1 MLESTAGCLLSVH
14 DSKHISWHWHVWC
27 VLRSCSIQ
35 WRSPT
40 CLTKSADNKF
50 GARRFVVR
58 NIAGDS
64 PDVRKCD
71 LSSCYS
77 CLGYA
82 LLPMVA
88 FSLLSILLP
97 RCAPRLLPASL
108 AGWQGVVS

>member
-1 MLESTAGCLLSVH
+1 MLKNISLLAQ
-14 DSKHISWHWHVWC
+14 KHH
-27 VLRSCSIQ
+27 
-35 WRSPT
+35 
-40 CLTKSADNKF
+40 

-97 RCAPRLLPASL
+97 KCAVHSGIPAS
-108 AGWQGVVS
+108 WQGAPP

>member
-1 MLESTAGCLLSVH
+1 MKKG
-14 DSKHISWHWHVWC
+14 
-27 VLRSCSIQ
+27 
-35 WRSPT
+35 
-40 CLTKSADNKF
+40 ADNKF

-97 RCAPRLLPASL
+97 RCATQSGIAML
-108 AGWQGVVS
+108 WQGAPP

>member
-1 MLESTAGCLLSVH
+1 
-14 DSKHISWHWHVWC
+14 
-27 VLRSCSIQ
+27 
-35 WRSPT
+35 
-40 CLTKSADNKF
+40 
-50 GARRFVVR
+50 VVR

-97 RCAPRLLPASL
+97 KCAPHLPLASL
-108 AGWQGVVS
+108 AGWQGVAS

>member
-1 MLESTAGCLLSVH
+1 MDL
-14 DSKHISWHWHVWC
+14 D
-27 VLRSCSIQ
+27 Q
-35 WRSPT
+35 
-40 CLTKSADNKF
+40 F
-50 GARRFVVR
+50 GACRFVVR

-97 RCAPRLLPASL
+97 KCAP
-108 AGWQGVVS
+108 QFVYY

>member
-1 MLESTAGCLLSVH
+1 MEIPAA
-14 DSKHISWHWHVWC
+14 
-27 VLRSCSIQ
+27 
-35 WRSPT
+35 
-40 CLTKSADNKF
+40 LTDF
-50 GARRFVVR
+50 GVCRFVVR

-64 PDVRKCD
+64 PDMRKCD

-97 RCAPRLLPASL
+97 KCAPHSPASL
-108 AGWQGVVS
+108 AAWQVVGS

>member
-1 MLESTAGCLLSVH
+1 
-14 DSKHISWHWHVWC
+14 
-27 VLRSCSIQ
+27 
-35 WRSPT
+35 
-40 CLTKSADNKF
+40 
-50 GARRFVVR
+50 VVR

-97 RCAPRLLPASL
+97 KCAPLSHRWHNVPRGGNHLL
-108 AGWQGVVS
+108 